1 LFYSFAYYIH
11 EQVVWRANIHAERDA
26 RIHATASIR
35 NAQNVYVGKNSH
47 INHLCCVWAGE
58 NSKIVLGDNLLM
70 GPGVCIFSSNH
81 GTIKGQPMTFQERK
95 EASVVIGDDVWL
107 GAHSIITAGT
117 HIANGVLVA
126 AGAVVTRSI
135 TQEDVIVAGIPAK
148 IIGER
153 PSALQPNLNDRDTG
167 VVVARI
173 PAKTIGERPL
183 VPELHLNDLDTMA
196 KVPGHQGS
204 NNHL

>member
-1 LFYSFAYYIH
+1 MVKYVSEVIRHTFSPRFLVSLIYSFAYYIH
-11 EQVVWRANIHAERDA
+11 EHVVWRANIHAGRDV

-70 GPGVCIFSSNH
+70 GPGVSIFSSNH
-81 GTIKGQPMTFQERK
+81 SMIKGRPMTFQERK
-95 EASVVIGDDVWL
+95 EASIVIGDDVWL

-117 HIANGVLVA
+117 HIANGVIVA
-126 AGAVVTRSI
+126 AGAVVTRNI
-135 TQEDVIVAGIPAK
+135 TQEGVIVAGIPAK

-153 PSALQPNLNDRDTG
+153 PSAPELNIDDLDT
-167 VVVARI
+167 VEKI
-173 PAKTIGERPL
+173 PAKL
-183 VPELHLNDLDTMA
+183 VRN
-196 KVPGHQGS
+196 S
-204 NNHL
+204 

>member
-1 LFYSFAYYIH
+1 MGKHVWEVIRHTFSLRFLVACFYSFAYYIH
-11 EQVVWRANIHAERDA
+11 EHVAWRATIHAQKDA

-47 INHLCCVWAGE
+47 INHLCSVWAGE

-70 GPGVCIFSSNH
+70 GPGVCIFSGNH
-81 GTIKGQPMTFQERK
+81 GIVQGQPMTFQERR
-95 EASVVIGDDVWL
+95 EASIVIGDDVWL
-107 GAHSIITAGT
+107 GAYSVITAGT

-135 TQEDVIVAGIPAK
+135 TQENVIVAGIPAK

-153 PSALQPNLNDRDTG
+153 P
-167 VVVARI
+167 
-173 PAKTIGERPL
+173 PA
-183 VPELHLNDLDTMA
+183 PELNI
-196 KVPGHQGS
+196 S
-204 NNHL
+204 NQEAMQKILAQVSPP

>member
-1 LFYSFAYYIH
+1 MGKHIWEVIRHTLSARFFVALFYSFAYYIH
-11 EQVVWRANIHAERDA
+11 EHVAWRAKIHAAPDA

-47 INHLCCVWAGE
+47 INHLCCIWAGE
-58 NSKIVLGDNLLM
+58 DSKIILGDNLLM
-70 GPGVCIFSSNH
+70 GPGVAIFSGNH
-81 GTIKGQPMTFQERK
+81 GIIRGQPMTFQERK
-95 EASVVIGDDVWL
+95 EASIVIGDDVWL
-107 GAHSIITAGT
+107 GAHSVITAGT

-153 PSALQPNLNDRDTG
+153 P
-167 VVVARI
+167 
-173 PAKTIGERPL
+173 PA
-183 VPELHLNDLDTMA
+183 PELSISEQEVMNEIRVYQEANDPL
-196 KVPGHQGS
+196 
-204 NNHL
+204 

>member
-1 LFYSFAYYIH
+1 MGKHIWEVLRHTFSPRFLIAFFYSFAYYIH
-11 EQVVWRANIHAERDA
+11 EHVVWRASIHIEGDV

-47 INHLCCVWAGE
+47 INHLCCIWAGE

-70 GPGVCIFSSNH
+70 GPGVGIFSSNH
-81 GTIKGQPMTFQERK
+81 GIIKGQPMTFQERK
-95 EASVVIGDDVWL
+95 EASIVIGDDVWL
-107 GAHSIITAGT
+107 GAHSVITAGT

-135 TQEDVIVAGIPAK
+135 TREDVIVAGIPAK

-153 PSALQPNLNDRDTG
+153 PPAAELNINDLEAMEKIPVRQGANDR
-167 VVVARI
+167 
-173 PAKTIGERPL
+173 L
-183 VPELHLNDLDTMA
+183 
-196 KVPGHQGS
+196 
-204 NNHL
+204 

>member
-1 LFYSFAYYIH
+1 MGKYIWEIVRHTFSLRFLVSLAYSFAYYIH
-11 EQVVWRANIHAERDA
+11 ENVAWRANIHAAGDA
-26 RIHATASIR
+26 RIHPTASIR

-47 INHLCCVWAGE
+47 INHSCCVWASE

-70 GPGVCIFSSNH
+70 GPGVGLFSSNH
-81 GTIKGQPMTFQERK
+81 STFKGQPMTLQEWK
-95 EASVVIGDDVWL
+95 EASIVIGNDVWL
-107 GAHSIITAGT
+107 GAHSVVTAGT

-153 PSALQPNLNDRDTG
+153 P
-167 VVVARI
+167 
-173 PAKTIGERPL
+173 PA
-183 VPELHLNDLDTMA
+183 PELNINDLTGIE
-196 KVPGHQGS
+196 KIPWLSRVK
-204 NNHL
+204 

>member
-1 LFYSFAYYIH
+1 MVKYFWEVIRHTFSPRFLVSLIYSFAYYIH
-11 EQVVWRANIHAERDA
+11 EHVAWRANIHAEKDV

-35 NAQNVYVGKNSH
+35 NAQNVYVGYNSH

-70 GPGVCIFSSNH
+70 GPGVCLFSGNH
-81 GTIKGQPMTFQERK
+81 SMIKGQPMTFQERK
-95 EASVVIGDDVWL
+95 EASIVIGDDVWL

-117 HIANGVLVA
+117 HIANGVIVA

-153 PSALQPNLNDRDTG
+153 PSAPEFSVNGRATPEK
-167 VVVARI
+167 I
-173 PAKTIGERPL
+173 PAKVRP
-183 VPELHLNDLDTMA
+183 
-196 KVPGHQGS
+196 
-204 NNHL
+204 

>member
-1 LFYSFAYYIH
+1 MVKYFWEVIRHTFSTGFLKSLLYSFAYYIH
-11 EQVVWRANIHAERDA
+11 EQVVWRANIHAEKDA

-47 INHLCCVWAGE
+47 INHMCCIWAGE
-58 NSKIVLGDNLLM
+58 DSKIVLGDNLLM

-81 GTIKGQPMTFQERK
+81 GLIKGQPMTFQERK
-95 EASVVIGDDVWL
+95 EASIVIGDDVWL

-117 HIANGVLVA
+117 QIANGVVVA

-135 TQEDVIVAGIPAK
+135 TREGVIVAGIPAK

-153 PSALQPNLNDRDTG
+153 PPAPALKIDNLKTLEK
-167 VVVARI
+167 I
-173 PAKTIGERPL
+173 PGR
-183 VPELHLNDLDTMA
+183 
-196 KVPGHQGS
+196 QGS
-204 NNHL
+204 NGYR

>member
-1 LFYSFAYYIH
+1 MVTYIWEVIRYTFSLRFLVAVGYSFAYYIH
-11 EQVVWRANIHAERDA
+11 EQVAWRATIHAEKDV

-58 NSKIVLGDNLLM
+58 NSQIILGDNLLM
-70 GPGVCIFSSNH
+70 GPGVCLFSGNH
-81 GTIKGQPMTFQERK
+81 SMIKDQPMTFQERK
-95 EASVVIGDDVWL
+95 EASIVIGDDVWL

-117 HIANGVLVA
+117 HIANGVIVA

-135 TQEDVIVAGIPAK
+135 TQEDVIVAGVPAK

-153 PSALQPNLNDRDTG
+153 PSAPKL
-167 VVVARI
+167 AI
-173 PAKTIGERPL
+173 
-183 VPELHLNDLDTMA
+183 NDLDTLE
-196 KVPGHQGS
+196 KIPSHRES
-204 NNHL
+204 T

>member
-1 LFYSFAYYIH
+1 MVEYVWEVIRYTFSPRFLVSLIYSFAYYVH
-11 EQVVWRANIHAERDA
+11 EHVVWRANIHAAEDA

-70 GPGVCIFSSNH
+70 GPGVGIFSSNH
-81 GTIKGQPMTFQERK
+81 SMIKGQPMTFQERR
-95 EASVVIGDDVWL
+95 EASIVIGDDVWL

-117 HIANGVLVA
+117 HIADGVIVA
-126 AGAVVTRSI
+126 AGAVVTHSI
-135 TQEDVIVAGIPAK
+135 TQEDVIVGGIPAK

-153 PSALQPNLNDRDTG
+153 PSGAEVDEVNMKGLDTVEKARSQWGSNDR
-167 VVVARI
+167 
-173 PAKTIGERPL
+173 P
-183 VPELHLNDLDTMA
+183 
-196 KVPGHQGS
+196 
-204 NNHL
+204 